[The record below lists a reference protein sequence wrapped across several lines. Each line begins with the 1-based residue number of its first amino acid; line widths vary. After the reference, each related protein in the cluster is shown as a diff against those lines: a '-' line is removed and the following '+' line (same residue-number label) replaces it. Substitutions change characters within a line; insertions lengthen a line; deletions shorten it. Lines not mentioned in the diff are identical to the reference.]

1 MTTGLAWFARQIPS
15 EGFSDIGEGRVGEKE
30 IPHSDQWIAPPE
42 KDSDTYRPDRFN
54 RKSVIKGRNKGGFST
69 LLIEEL
75 YQSKEYLINKGA
87 HGATLENGK
96 YVFQYPPAF
105 QNSSSVNKSISV
117 RRIDTKPLGYYID
130 FVLTIWTEDEE
141 FTEDHKVQVQIPY
154 HYGIQEAG
162 SAIKIC
168 IDRQLGTNFAA
179 VETLF
184 SYNPDTF
191 EVQFGMISKANRT
204 CTQNYQI
211 DKQSNDDLLKILNFP
226 IERAAEFYAVKHS
239 QILTFKNVRSR
250 EPQDIFLHA
259 SFVPNTTAG
268 YLGRGG
274 EFYPKPSKTYS
285 DDGQNFFYIETS
297 LDGYN
302 RVSLPYE
309 NFILELIFILDSDN
323 YENP

>member
-1 MTTGLAWFARQIPS
+1 
-15 EGFSDIGEGRVGEKE
+15 
-30 IPHSDQWIAPPE
+30 
-42 KDSDTYRPDRFN
+42 
-54 RKSVIKGRNKGGFST
+54 
-69 LLIEEL
+69 
-75 YQSKEYLINKGA
+75 
-87 HGATLENGK
+87 
-96 YVFQYPPAF
+96 
-105 QNSSSVNKSISV
+105 VNKSISV

-130 FVLTIWTEDEE
+130 FDIQMWNDDESTQTLT
-141 FTEDHKVQVQIPY
+141 VQVQIPY

-162 SAIKIC
+162 SAVKVC
-168 IDRQLGTNFAA
+168 IDRRLTSSFAD

-191 EVQFGMISKANRT
+191 EVQFGIISKALRT
-204 CTQNYQI
+204 SKRFMISQTT
-211 DKQSNDDLLKILNFP
+211 NDDLLKLLNFP
-226 IERAAEFYAVKHS
+226 LERAAEFYGIEHS
-239 QILTFKNVRSR
+239 KILTFKNVRSR

-309 NFILELIFILDSDN
+309 NFILELSFIIDSDN
-323 YENP
+323 YQSP